1 MCLIGDAKCVNAG
14 AAIKKSARNLVFYQN
29 LLRKIK
35 KYSKRKNFFQRK
47 MLSSLNA

>member
-14 AAIKKSARNLVFYQN
+14 EQLRNLLETWFFYQTF
-29 LLRKIK
+29 LRKIK
-35 KYSKRKNFFQRK
+35 KCSKRKNFFQRK